1 MNYAKKL
8 GHILYIIGF
17 ILTLQEPLYC
27 QWTDITSSIGGGI
40 SSTTNMGRA
49 IVFDANNDQYP
60 DFMVPV
66 LTSVTSPY
74 TKYWKF
80 FKNNGNSTYSELTSS
95 YGLPLTLSASSYI
108 GFIDQNGDGYKDLFS
123 YNSTGFKIFRNNN
136 GVSFTDVSSQLGI
149 TTLFFTS
156 GEVSGSMRVFDYDLD
171 GDEDILYTRT
181 VSSVN
186 TLTAIVNNGSSFST
200 KVNIISSIPGATSGG
215 ISFAFFDMD
224 NDNDFDIVFDA
235 YNTSSHY
242 SNGIISLFR
251 KDSGGFTNATAAS
264 GLVNGLPNEPIILD
278 INQDG
283 NLDIIKGGSD
293 CCSSPLY
300 RVYTGSGNGTF
311 TDQTNQYAINNGV
324 YKNHPVL
331 IDFDNDADFDFSWTG
346 FTSTGAAPFRLY
358 SNNNNVFTE
367 NAATYGLNLGVTSGG
382 VPIDDVANGIWLDI
396 EKDGDLDIL
405 LNREGWGS
413 TSTTGNVWIKRNPI
427 QGNYIDIKLNGCNVN
442 KSGIGSRIKL
452 QIGSVTRWAYY
463 GNSPDGNFSNGT
475 DIFHFG
481 LGTATLINS
490 ITVYWPNNTTTVLN
504 NVNANQFLTIN
515 GGPDQTVTPN
525 GPTTFCQGSSVSLIN
540 NYIPGYTYQWQN
552 NGVDILGANSN
563 TFIASESGSYS
574 LIVSN
579 SAGCISET
587 IPVIVTELPLPTVNA
602 GADIAICKG
611 SNVTLY
617 ATGASIY
624 TWSDGIQNGVPFSP
638 QNAGTYT
645 VTGTTSNGCTGTDQI
660 NLSLH
665 PAPQVY
671 AGPDQQICIGGQ
683 VTLSGSG
690 ASTYSWSGGISDGVP
705 FTPQISAGYVLT
717 GINDQGCSN
726 YDTVIVQL
734 VNSFTVTDNIFSCS
748 NYTWIDGNNYT
759 SSNSTASFLTSS
771 VYGCDSLILLD
782 LYIPSQDT
790 NHIQSTALESYTLN
804 GATYTQTGTYF
815 QNFQDING
823 CDSIIALELFIE
835 QASIDEGYVE
845 FISIHPNPSETG
857 LFYFDSSNTFTI
869 VEICDSYGRKVN
881 FRNDGNSLDISNLE
895 KGCYFI
901 HFKTE
906 FSVFIK
912 KIIYK

>member
-149 TTLFFTS
+149 TTSFFTS

-235 YNTSSHY
+235 YNTSSQY

-331 IDFDNDADFDFSWTG
+331 VDFDNDADFDFSWTG

-358 SNNNNVFTE
+358 SNNNNVLPS
-367 NAATYGLNLGVTSGG
+367 N
-382 VPIDDVANGIWLDI
+382 
-396 EKDGDLDIL
+396 
-405 LNREGWGS
+405 NR
-413 TSTTGNVWIKRNPI
+413 
-427 QGNYIDIKLNGCNVN
+427 
-442 KSGIGSRIKL
+442 
-452 QIGSVTRWAYY
+452 
-463 GNSPDGNFSNGT
+463 
-475 DIFHFG
+475 
-481 LGTATLINS
+481 
-490 ITVYWPNNTTTVLN
+490 
-504 NVNANQFLTIN
+504 
-515 GGPDQTVTPN
+515 
-525 GPTTFCQGSSVSLIN
+525 
-540 NYIPGYTYQWQN
+540 
-552 NGVDILGANSN
+552 
-563 TFIASESGSYS
+563 
-574 LIVSN
+574 
-579 SAGCISET
+579 
-587 IPVIVTELPLPTVNA
+587 
-602 GADIAICKG
+602 
-611 SNVTLY
+611 
-617 ATGASIY
+617 
-624 TWSDGIQNGVPFSP
+624 
-638 QNAGTYT
+638 
-645 VTGTTSNGCTGTDQI
+645 
-660 NLSLH
+660 
-665 PAPQVY
+665 
-671 AGPDQQICIGGQ
+671 
-683 VTLSGSG
+683 
-690 ASTYSWSGGISDGVP
+690 
-705 FTPQISAGYVLT
+705 
-717 GINDQGCSN
+717 
-726 YDTVIVQL
+726 
-734 VNSFTVTDNIFSCS
+734 
-748 NYTWIDGNNYT
+748 
-759 SSNSTASFLTSS
+759 
-771 VYGCDSLILLD
+771 
-782 LYIPSQDT
+782 
-790 NHIQSTALESYTLN
+790 
-804 GATYTQTGTYF
+804 
-815 QNFQDING
+815 
-823 CDSIIALELFIE
+823 
-835 QASIDEGYVE
+835 
-845 FISIHPNPSETG
+845 
-857 LFYFDSSNTFTI
+857 
-869 VEICDSYGRKVN
+869 
-881 FRNDGNSLDISNLE
+881 
-895 KGCYFI
+895 
-901 HFKTE
+901 
-906 FSVFIK
+906 
-912 KIIYK
+912 